1 MRRNEGARRA
11 CKEKAPGR
19 LSRTGFICEDV
30 RRVTKG
36 ALSLVRVS
44 RAKVW
49 LAAALAALCLCAA
62 VSGQGRADATNAPF
76 SQAPYRVGERLTYT
90 VSFSNFPTAA
100 HVETYVAARGQ
111 LLGREGV
118 ELHGHVETIG
128 VVSAALLALNVN
140 QTAFVDPN
148 TGLPYRVLQSLV
160 QNARVRDVAQ
170 DYNAP
175 LGDAAL
181 AQGHDLNVGAGT
193 FDFLSALFRL
203 RALPLAP
210 GATYALGVRQNE
222 TVYDAEV
229 KVTGRETLKTN
240 VGSSNTLVAEV
251 RVRGN
256 KEADDYR
263 VRIYLTD
270 DERHVPVLISAR
282 HRAGEIRI
290 ELASAEFVGGTQDPS
305 ASASPTP
312 TPADPGIR
320 LPPGQQA
327 NNPPRAT
334 PTPAATP
341 TPGAAPV
348 APPADLPF
356 KPGEQLNFNFF
367 LGPNAQ
373 PAGSAS
379 FLVRPRAR
387 YFNREGLLL
396 TANLQSAGA
405 VQTLFPVSDQVNSY
419 VDATSLLP
427 FRTELTLAEG
437 KRRARFVVSADQ
449 QGGAALFEDGTRV
462 EVPFG
467 THDLLSVFY
476 ALRSFDLT
484 PGKRNSVSL
493 LLNKRPRVLFI
504 TALRTAPLQL
514 GGQNI
519 PAVELAL
526 TTSDPAGDRLGLRL
540 WVSTDKRRLPL
551 RITAVTPLGPVRA
564 DLAIIPT
571 ALQ

>member
-1 MRRNEGARRA
+1 M
-11 CKEKAPGR
+11 
-19 LSRTGFICEDV
+19 
-30 RRVTKG
+30 KG
-36 ALSLVRVS
+36 ALSLGRVS
-44 RAKVW
+44 RLRVW
-49 LAAALAALCLCAA
+49 LAAALAALALCAA
-62 VSGQGRADATNAPF
+62 TFGQVRTETASAPL

-100 HVETYVAARGQ
+100 HVQTQVAGRGQ
-111 LLGREGV
+111 LQGREGV
-118 ELHGHVETIG
+118 ELRAHVETIG
-128 VVSAALLALNVN
+128 VVSAALLALNLN
-140 QTAFVDPN
+140 QTTFVDPL
-148 TGLPYRVLQSLV
+148 TGLPYRAQQFILQG
-160 QNARVRDVAQ
+160 ARVQDAAQ
-170 DYNAP
+170 DYNTP
-175 LGDAAL
+175 LGDSAL
-181 AQGHDLNVGAGT
+181 TQGRDVPVAAGT
-193 FDFLSALFRL
+193 YDFLSAIYRL
-203 RALPLAP
+203 RALPLTQ
-210 GATYALGVRQNE
+210 GATYTLSVKQNE
-222 TVYDAEV
+222 VVYDAEV

-240 VGSSNTLVAEV
+240 IGSANTVVTEV

-263 VRIYLTD
+263 VRLYFTD
-270 DERHVPVLISAR
+270 DERHVPLLISAR

-290 ELASAEFVGGTQDPS
+290 ELASAEFSGETQDPL
-305 ASASPTP
+305 ANTSPTP
-312 TPADPGIR
+312 MPADPAV
-320 LPPGQQA
+320 LPTPGQLA
-327 NNPPRAT
+327 GNNPPRT
-334 PTPAATP
+334 VPTP

-348 APPADLPF
+348 APSAELPF

-396 TANLQSAGA
+396 TANLQTAGA
-405 VQTLFPVSDQVNSY
+405 VQTLFPVSDQLNSY
-419 VDATSLLP
+419 VDVSSVLP

-449 QGGAALFEDGTRV
+449 QGGSALFEDGTRI

-484 PGKRNSVSL
+484 PGKRNAVSL
-493 LLNKRPRVLFI
+493 LINKRPRLLFI
-504 TALRTAPLQL
+504 TALRTGSLQL

-526 TTSDPAGDRLGLRL
+526 ATNDPDGDRLALRL

-551 RITAVTPLGPVRA
+551 RLTAATPLGPVRA